1 LERQMVES
9 TPTPDPPLGQSVNRR
24 EAAALLAC
32 SIQTVTRLIRAGR
45 LRATDIGLGRLR
57 YYRIS
62 LADLRQF
69 QADSVAPAPDAPINR
84 TRRSAKQSPIVVP
97 NLV

>member
-1 LERQMVES
+1 MIES
-9 TPTPDPPLGQSVNRR
+9 PPTPPFPTGQSVNRR

-32 SIQTVTRLIRAGR
+32 SLQAVTRLIRAGR
-45 LRATDIGLGRLR
+45 LKATDIGLGRLR
-57 YYRIS
+57 HYRIS

-69 QADSVAPAPDAPINR
+69 QAGSVAPAPDAPVMH
-84 TRRSAKQSPIVVP
+84 TRRSARRPTVVVP

>member
-1 LERQMVES
+1 MVES
-9 TPTPDPPLGQSVNRR
+9 TPTPDTPAGQSVNRR

-57 YYRIS
+57 HYRIS
-62 LADLRQF
+62 LADLREF
-69 QADSVAPAPDAPINR
+69 QANSVAPTPDAPIK
-84 TRRSAKQSPIVVP
+84 RSAKRPTIAVP